1 MAAQLLSDIRIRE
14 VETYFTD
21 EIARTPLKFGGVTME
36 GATHV
41 RVRIAVENRAGQVA
55 EGWGSMF
62 LAIGWAWPTDAVDAL
77 ARDAAMRQVVER
89 YAKAL
94 EGHSSYAHP
103 IDIALKTEPTL
114 LSNAAE
120 TSRAMQLAETMPV
133 LASLVCGS
141 PFDGALHDAFGNVNG
156 ISSYDGYSDEFM
168 AEDLSA
174 YLGPEFKGQFLDEY
188 VRPAYVAEMPV
199 FHLVGG
205 LDKLW
210 EHEITADDPDD
221 GEPVSLDQWIARDGV
236 YCLKIKLLGNDMDWD
251 VQRTLDIYAI
261 GKEALAKQGR
271 EEIYLTAD
279 TNEICETPDYMIEY
293 LERVREQSPAGYD
306 ALLYVEQPTHRD
318 LDRAPFRME
327 GIDKLKPVIMDES
340 LYNHR
345 QYERAKELGWS
356 GIALKVCKGHSHSLL
371 FTALATHDGLPYTVQ
386 DLTNPDLSL
395 IHSVSFA
402 ARINPMM
409 GVECNSRQFF
419 PASNGAVAA
428 VHPRIANVRNGVA
441 HTGTLTG
448 TGLGYQVDRILAQ
461 ASA

>member
-1 MAAQLLSDIRIRE
+1 
-14 VETYFTD
+14 
-21 EIARTPLKFGGVTME
+21 
-36 GATHV
+36 
-41 RVRIAVENRAGQVA
+41 VA

-77 ARDAAMRQVVER
+77 ARDGAMRQVVER

-94 EGHSSYAHP
+94 EGHSSFAHP

-120 TSRAMQLAETMPV
+120 TSRAMQLAEPIPV

-174 YLGPEFKGQFLDEY
+174 YLGSEFKGQYLDDY
-188 VRPAYVAEMPV
+188 VRPAYVAELPV

-251 VQRTLDIYAI
+251 VQRTLDVYAI
-261 GKEALAKQGR
+261 GKEALSKQGR

-279 TNEICETPDYMIEY
+279 TNEICETPDYMVEY
-293 LERVREQSPAGYD
+293 LERVREQSPAAYD

-340 LYNHR
+340 LYNHH

-402 ARINPMM
+402 ARINPMK

-419 PASNGAVAA
+419 PASNSAVAA

-441 HTGTLTG
+441 RTDTLTG
-448 TGLGYQVDRILAQ
+448 TGLGYQVDRILAH
-461 ASA
+461 AP